1 MKRWIF
7 VIAVCGICGVANAD
21 INFLYA
27 MDADGTLTTPYNS
40 APYGWPGLVTVDNFD
55 SDRPGWT
62 WGIAPDDN
70 GAIVKGD
77 QFDGSTKI
85 AAAPFNNDLMSGAD
99 ATYYYT
105 VPEDLSDKPR
115 TSMVYFGGATYDYFG
130 LFWGSVDNYNT
141 IEFLDYDY
149 GTHTWS
155 VVADYT
161 GSEVIYPS
169 AANGNQTAPYSNL
182 YVNFVDI
189 PVFNAVRFTSDPHY
203 AFEFDNVAVG
213 NQVPVPAAVLLGF
226 LGLSAAG
233 IKLRKFA

>member
-1 MKRWIF
+1 MKRWIC

-55 SDRPGWT
+55 SGRPSDWT

-70 GAIVKGD
+70 GAIVSD
-77 QFDGSTKI
+77 STSQY
-85 AAAPFNNDLMSGAD
+85 ADPYNSDLMDSAGN
-99 ATYYYT
+99 TTNYYT
-105 VPEDLSDKPR
+105 VPEELSERPR

-141 IEFLDYDY
+141 IEFLDYDSDK
-149 GTHTWS
+149 HTWS
-155 VVADYT
+155 VVDDYT
-161 GSEVIYPS
+161 GDEVIYPS

-189 PVFNAVRFTSDPHY
+189 PVFNAVRFTSDPKY